1 MWSKK
6 TVSTPSYEDLLK
18 ENSELR
24 RRIAEQERQ
33 IAELKRRLA
42 DLEAQQ
48 RRSKRQGA
56 PFSRDRIKNPAQRPG
71 RKPGEQYG
79 QQATRTVPPQIDE
92 TVEVPCPLF
101 CEACGGPVSLEGKA
115 SQYQTDLPPIQ
126 PRTTEFVVHH
136 GRCQACGRRVQGRHP
151 RQSSDALTVGAVQLG
166 PTVVS
171 WGAVLN
177 KTCGLSYGKIVRLF
191 GELLGLQVARS
202 SLCRALARLARRA
215 APTYEKLKEVLAG
228 SPVVYPDETGWRIG
242 GRSAWLWVFTNQRQ
256 TVYHITPGRGF
267 AEAKEVLGA
276 NYGGVIVADG
286 WAPYRR
292 FEEALYQTCL
302 AHLLRRCKQMLER
315 LKGVAARF
323 PQEVMELLK
332 AALALRQRRDQG
344 RISPHGLR
352 IAIGRLKARLGRLL
366 EGRLSNRDNRRLAK
380 HLSNLREA
388 LFVFLARADVEA
400 TNWPAE
406 QGIRPAVVNRKSCA
420 GNRTDPGARTQEI
433 LMSLLR
439 TCEQMGLNP
448 WTVLSDIFRDPDS
461 QPYTPLLATDDS

>member
-1 MWSKK
+1 M
-6 TVSTPSYEDLLK
+6 VSYDDLLK

-24 RRIAEQERQ
+24 RRVAEQERQ

-42 DLEAQQ
+42 ELEAQQ

-56 PFSRDRIKNPAQRPG
+56 PFSRDHVKDPAQKPG
-71 RKPGEQYG
+71 RKPGEAYG
-79 QQATRTVPPQIDE
+79 QQAVRPVPQQIDE
-92 TVEVPCPLF
+92 TIEVACPLY
-101 CEACGGPVSLEGKA
+101 CEVCGGPVCLEGKA
-115 SQYQTDLPPIQ
+115 SQYQIDLPPIQ
-126 PRTTEFVVHH
+126 PRTTEFVVHY
-136 GRCQACGRRVQGRHP
+136 GRCQVCGQRAQGRHP
-151 RQSSDALTVGAVQLG
+151 RQSSDALQVGAVQLG

-171 WGAVLN
+171 WSAVLN
-177 KTCGLSYGKIVRLF
+177 KTCGLSYGKIARLF

-242 GRSAWLWVFTNQRQ
+242 GHSAWLWVFTNQCQ
-256 TVYHITPGRGF
+256 TVYRIAPGRGF
-267 AEAKEVLGA
+267 AEAQEVLGA
-276 NYGGVIVADG
+276 DYDGVIVADG

-292 FEEALYQTCL
+292 FEAALYQTCL
-302 AHLLRRCKQMLER
+302 AHLLRRCVEMLER
-315 LKGVAARF
+315 AKGAAARF
-323 PQEVMELLK
+323 PRAVQELLK
-332 AALALRQRRDQG
+332 AALALRDRRDQG
-344 RISPHGLR
+344 QISPRGLR
-352 IAIGRLKARLGRLL
+352 IALGRLKARLARLL
-366 EGRLSNRDNRRLAK
+366 KTRRSNDENRRLAK
-380 HLSNLREA
+380 HLSNLRDA
-388 LFVFLARADVEA
+388 LFVFLERADIEA

-420 GNRTDPGARTQEI
+420 GNRTDPGARTQEV

-448 WTVLSDIFRDPDS
+448 WKVLSEIFRDPDS